1 MILNNEGGSQGPW
14 GGSGGGDGGGPR
26 NPWGNQPP
34 RGGPG
39 RGNRP
44 SNVDFE
50 NLIRKGQERLR
61 SSIPGG
67 GGDPRRMWFTI
78 AAVVIGLWI
87 IFGSFYR
94 VDPQERAVVMRFGKY
109 VETTGPGMHMKMPTP
124 IDTVRKV
131 PVESVSSIDI
141 GSTSPD
147 SQNLMLTGDQNIID
161 IAYAVRWKIRDP
173 ERYLFVLAEPEDTI
187 REVTE
192 SAMRSAIGNVTLNA
206 AIGPQ
211 RTQIADLV
219 RERAQEV
226 LDSYSAGIDVL
237 GVDIKQADPPKEVDE
252 AFKDVSASQQDAQKY
267 LNDANAYAQQLTA
280 QAQGEA
286 AAFDRVYSEYKLA
299 PAVTRK
305 RMYFETME
313 NVLSNVDKTIV
324 EAPGVQTYL
333 PLPEVQRRAKEGGQ

>member
-1 MILNNEGGSQGPW
+1 MALNNEGGSQGPW
-14 GGSGGGDGGGPR
+14 GGSGGGDGPR
-26 NPWGNQPP
+26 NPWGNEPP
-34 RGGPG
+34 RGPG

-50 NLIRKGQERLR
+50 SLIRKGQERLR

-67 GGDPRRMWFTI
+67 GGDPRRMWLMI
-78 AAVVIGLWI
+78 AGGLIALWI
-87 IFGSFYR
+87 VFGSFYR
-94 VDPQERAVVMRFGKY
+94 VDPQERGVVMRFGKY
-109 VETTGPGMHMKMPTP
+109 VETTGPGMHMKLPTP
-124 IDTVRKV
+124 IDTVQKV
-131 PVESVSSIDI
+131 PVETVSSIDI
-141 GSTSPD
+141 GSTSSD
-147 SQNLMLTGDQNIID
+147 TQNLMLTGDQNIID

-173 ERYLFVLAEPEDTI
+173 ERFLFVLAEPEDTI

-192 SAMRSAIGNVTLNA
+192 SAMRAAISSVTLNA

-226 LDSYSAGIDVL
+226 LDSYNAGVDVL

-286 AAFDRVYSEYKLA
+286 ASFDRVYAEYRLA
-299 PAVTRK
+299 PEVTRK

-324 EAPGVQTYL
+324 EVPGVQTYL
-333 PLPEVQRRAKEGGQ
+333 PLSEVQRRTKEAQQ